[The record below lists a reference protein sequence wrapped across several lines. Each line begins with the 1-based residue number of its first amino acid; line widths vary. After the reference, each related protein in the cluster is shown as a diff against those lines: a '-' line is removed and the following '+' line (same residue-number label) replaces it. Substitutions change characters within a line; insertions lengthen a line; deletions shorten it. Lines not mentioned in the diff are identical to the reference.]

1 LEEVAFSM
9 NLERVRTLKDGI
21 KKKGQVVYWMS
32 RDQRV
37 EDNWALLYA
46 QELALQMKAP
56 LAVVFCL
63 VPQFLDATLR
73 QFGFMLK
80 GLEQVEKSLKDLKIP
95 FFLIRGWPKE
105 EIPKFAAESEVTILV
120 SDFDPLRIKREW
132 KEEVANRLEIPLY
145 EVDTRNIVPC
155 WLASP
160 KQEYAAYTLRPKI
173 HRLLPEFLVKFSK
186 LQVHPFTWSGKVK
199 STNWKRVVG
208 SLEVNRAVSEVD
220 WLEPG
225 ERAARQTLNLFL
237 KDKLQEYDE
246 KRNDPTENSVSHLSP
261 YLHFGQIS
269 AQRVALEVKK
279 DQTESKKKDSFLE
292 ELIVRRELA
301 DNYCFYNE
309 KYDQFEGFHP
319 WAQKTLNEHRGDK
332 REYVYSLEEFEEAK
346 THDDLWNGAQME
358 MVQRGKMHGYMRMYW
373 AKKILEWT
381 ESPERALEI
390 AIYLNDKYELD
401 GRDSNGYAGIAWSV
415 GGVHDRAWSERPV
428 FGKIRYMSYN
438 GCKRKFN
445 IKNYIKK
452 NLS

>member
-1 LEEVAFSM
+1 VEKAVSM
-9 NLERVRTLKDGI
+9 NLKRVRTLKDGT
-21 KKKGQVVYWMS
+21 KKAGQVVYWMS

-46 QELALQMKAP
+46 QELAFEMKAP

-63 VPQFLDATLR
+63 VPRFLDATLR
-73 QFGFMLK
+73 QFAFMLK
-80 GLEQVEKSLKDLKIP
+80 GLEQVEKRLTNLKIP
-95 FFLIRGWPKE
+95 FFLVKGWPKG
-105 EIPKFAAESEVTILV
+105 EIPKFATDNKVTILV
-120 SDFDPLRIKREW
+120 SDFDPLRIKMEW
-132 KEEVANRLEIPLY
+132 KREVANRLEIPLY

-155 WLASP
+155 WVASP

-173 HRLLPEFLVKFSK
+173 HRSLPEFLEEFPK

-199 STNWKRVVG
+199 SINWKNVVG
-208 SLEVNRAVSEVD
+208 SLEVNRDVSEVD

-225 ERAARQTLNLFL
+225 ERAARQRLNHFL
-237 KDKLQEYDE
+237 KNKLEEYAE
-246 KRNDPTENSVSHLSP
+246 KRNDPNEGSVSHLSP

-269 AQRVALEVKK
+269 AQRVALELNKHQAKSEKK
-279 DQTESKKKDSFLE
+279 ESFLE
-292 ELIVRRELA
+292 ELVVRRELA

-309 KYDQFEGFHP
+309 KYDHFEGFHP

-332 REYVYSLEEFEEAK
+332 REYIYSSEAFEEAK
-346 THDDLWNGAQME
+346 THDDLWNAAQME
-358 MVQRGKMHGYMRMYW
+358 MVRRGKMHGYMRMYW

-381 ESPERALEI
+381 ESPESALEI

-415 GGVHDRAWSERPV
+415 GGVHDRAWNERPV
-428 FGKIRYMSYN
+428 FGKIRYMSYQ
-438 GCKRKFN
+438 GCKRKFD
-445 IKNYIKK
+445 IKSYIQK